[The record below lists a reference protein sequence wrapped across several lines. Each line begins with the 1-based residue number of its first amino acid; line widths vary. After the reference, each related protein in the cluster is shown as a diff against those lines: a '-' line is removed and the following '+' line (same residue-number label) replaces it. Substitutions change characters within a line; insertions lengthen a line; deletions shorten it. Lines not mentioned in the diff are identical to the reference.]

1 MTSIAPRDDAAHV
14 SEQDEAPATAGAVP
28 RTQSSRHPDPSG
40 PHEVRSLQI
49 LVVDDDP
56 RNLTAIEVALEGLS
70 AELVMARSGTE
81 ALRHLLEREFA
92 LILLDVQMPGLDGF
106 ATARLIRERAR
117 SKHIPIIFVTA
128 HHQDD
133 REVLRGYELGAV
145 DFLFKPI
152 VPEVLQSKAQVFVEL
167 HRRTEE
173 VRMQAERLRELERQN
188 FEQRI
193 EREREGW
200 RAETM
205 RREMDEQR
213 RITAELAE
221 ADRQKNEFLA
231 MLGHELRNPLAPVL
245 LALQLM
251 EMVGLPDPDLVK
263 ARAAAERQVRHLT
276 RLVDDLLDVAR
287 IERGKFDLQLAPHDL
302 RDLVRQ
308 AIETAELAMKQRK
321 HELTLEVPSEPL
333 HVMGDGVRLVQVVA
347 NLLQNAARYTNP
359 VGHVKVHVTQSNED
373 ARIEVVDDGTGI
385 APDFLPKVFD
395 TFVQAKR
402 GQGLGLGLTL
412 VQRIVQQHGGS
423 VQALSEGLG
432 KGSTFVVTIPLGEP
446 PTHKIILPDELGASE
461 HQGMLRV
468 VVVDDNDDIRDTMR
482 QVVESLGHEVWTA
495 ADGSGAV
502 ALIQTTRPDLAL
514 LDVGLPDF
522 DGLEVARR
530 VRTDPNVSGTHLVAI
545 TGFGQALDRQ
555 GALEAG
561 FDEHLVKPAST
572 DDIRRVASRVRRTS
586 RD

>member
-1 MTSIAPRDDAAHV
+1 MTSIALPDDAAPV
-14 SEQDEAPATAGAVP
+14 PDQDEASARGSGVPAA
-28 RTQSSRHPDPSG
+28 RTDKHADPSG
-40 PHEVRSLQI
+40 QHEVRALQI
-49 LVVDDDP
+49 LVVDDDA
-56 RNLTAIEVALEGLS
+56 RNLTAIEVALEGLA
-70 AELVMARSGTE
+70 AELVMARSGAE

-133 REVLRGYELGAV
+133 SEVLRGYELGAV

-152 VPEVLQSKAQVFVEL
+152 VQEVLQTKAQVFVEL

-173 VRMQAERLRELERQN
+173 VRAHAERVRELELQA

-193 EREREGW
+193 EREREAW
-200 RAETM
+200 RAESL
-205 RREMDEQR
+205 RREMEEQR
-213 RITAELAE
+213 RINAELAE

-251 EMVGLPDPDLVK
+251 EMVGLPDPNLVK

-287 IERGKFDLQLAPHDL
+287 IERGKFDLQITPHDL

-308 AIETAELAMKQRK
+308 AVETADPAMKQRK
-321 HELTLEVPSEPL
+321 HEMTFDVPDEPL
-333 HVMGDGVRLVQVVA
+333 YVMGDGVRLVQVVA
-347 NLLQNAARYTNP
+347 NLLHNAARYTEP
-359 VGHVKVHVTQSNED
+359 GGHVRVRVTQVDDD
-373 ARIEVVDDGTGI
+373 ARVVVDDDGTGI

-395 TFVQAKR
+395 TFVQARR

-412 VQRIVQQHGGS
+412 VQRIVQQHGGTVNAHS
-423 VQALSEGLG
+423 DGLG
-432 KGSTFVVTIPLGEP
+432 KGSTFTFTIPLGEP
-446 PTHKIILPDELGASE
+446 PTNKITLPEEVRPSQ
-461 HQGMLRV
+461 QGPLRV

-482 QVVESLGHEVWTA
+482 QVVEGLGHEVWTGC
-495 ADGSGAV
+495 DGASAV
-502 ALIQTTRPDLAL
+502 ALIKQVRPDLAL

-522 DGLEVARR
+522 DGMEVARR
-530 VRTDPNVSGTHLVAI
+530 VRRDSDVAETHLVAI
-545 TGFGQALDRQ
+545 TGFGQALDRE
-555 GALEAG
+555 GALAAG

-572 DDIRRVASRVRRTS
+572 DDIRRVVSRVGRTA
-586 RD
+586 RG